1 MTLTITI
8 NGTANELAML
18 MDDLQERVMGV
29 PYPPSYVPAQAAPCG
44 ESETV

>member
-8 NGTANELAML
+8 NGTVNELAL
-18 MDDLQERVMGV
+18 LIDDLQERVMGV
-29 PYPPSYVPAQAAPCG
+29 PCPPSYTPAHAAPCG